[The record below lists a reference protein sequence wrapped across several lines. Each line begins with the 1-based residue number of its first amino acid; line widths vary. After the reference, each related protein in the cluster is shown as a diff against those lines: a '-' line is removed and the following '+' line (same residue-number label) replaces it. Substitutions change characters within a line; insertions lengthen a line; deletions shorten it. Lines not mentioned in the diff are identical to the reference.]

1 MKIPPIGHVT
11 IALATALLVV
21 GHAPAHA
28 TAPEPQRAF
37 YVDPA
42 KGNDSAT
49 GTSPDVAFKTLERA
63 RDAARALTADQKGD
77 IVVNLRG
84 GRYDRTKA
92 PFDLDDRDSGRN
104 GHFVRYQPYN
114 DENPVFDGGRRITGW
129 TLHDQ
134 EKNIWRA
141 AAPGL
146 ATRQLFVDGNRAT
159 RARSKGGL
167 TDATFDAEGHT
178 TTDTFL
184 ADFRAPQELQ
194 FVYEQIWTMPRNQV
208 DSITVQDGVARIVMQ
223 QPGWQWNRNK
233 GATSVQKPRYYENAY
248 ELLDEPGEWYL
259 DRKGVVDAKAPGTLY
274 YIPRK
279 GEDLATAEVVAP
291 VAEKLLVAAGRSI
304 GTPLQN
310 LELRGLAFE
319 FTTFLRPD
327 GPDGHPDAQ
336 NNVIREDGIKDAKG
350 IATYREF
357 IIDGA
362 AVTLRYARDLA
373 LERLRFE
380 HLGGNAIN
388 ALAGVSH
395 STIRGGLFRDIG
407 GTGIQV
413 GDYTGFLDPKSENY
427 CFLLDPDRTD
437 LDGRLVNREITIS
450 NNYLLRC
457 GADFPSS
464 TAIAIAFPVDCKIV
478 HNEIEEMP
486 YSGIHTGWAWVRV
499 PRTSMGGN
507 LIAGNFVNNV
517 MRKLNDGGCIYALGP
532 QLGPDNYSVIRNN
545 YVFRCSNQGIY
556 IDDGGSFYKIQDNV
570 VAAIGDKPV
579 KIVGTN
585 KHDIDVARTYS
596 TKELGEFKAPRV
608 TVEPAIL
615 RVDNQWSPEAL
626 AIIEASG
633 LEPAYR
639 DLNPKPRPIHK

>member
-1 MKIPPIGHVT
+1 MKAAPLIA
-11 IALATALLVV
+11 IALILCAVSNAS
-21 GHAPAHA
+21 PA
-28 TAPEPQRAF
+28 EPPVQQAF

-42 KGNDSAT
+42 KGKDSNP
-49 GTSPDVAFKTLERA
+49 GTSPDTAFQSLERA
-63 RDAARALTADQKGD
+63 RDAVRALTTKQNGD
-77 IVVNLRG
+77 LVVNLRG
-84 GRYDRTKA
+84 GRYDRTKG
-92 PFDLDDRDSGRN
+92 PFELDDLDSGRN
-104 GHFVRYQPYN
+104 GHFVRYQPYL
-114 DENPVFDGGRRITGW
+114 DEKPVFDGGRRITGW
-129 TLHDQ
+129 TVFDR

-141 AAPGL
+141 TAPGL
-146 ATRQLFVDGNRAT
+146 ATRQLFVNGTRAT
-159 RARSKGGL
+159 RARNKGGL
-167 TDATFDAEGHT
+167 TDATVDAEGHT

-184 ADFRAPQELQ
+184 ADFRAPQDLQ

-208 DSITVQDGVARIVMQ
+208 DSITVKDGVARITMQ

-233 GATSVQKPRYYENAY
+233 GITSVQKPKYYENAF

-259 DRKGVVDAKAPGTLY
+259 DRRGAVDAKAPGTLY

-279 GEDLATAEVVAP
+279 GENLETAEVVAP
-291 VAEKLLVAAGRSI
+291 VAENLLVAAGRSI
-304 GTPLQN
+304 DTPLQN
-310 LELRGLAFE
+310 LELRGLSFE

-336 NNVIREDGIKDAKG
+336 NNVIRENGVKGADGVV
-350 IATYREF
+350 TYREF

-362 AVTLRYARDLA
+362 AVTLRYARDLV

-380 HLGGNAIN
+380 HLGGNGIN

-427 CFLLDPDRTD
+427 CFILDPDRTD
-437 LDGRLVNREITIS
+437 LDHRLINREITIS
-450 NNYLLRC
+450 NNYLFRC
-457 GADFPSS
+457 GEDFPSA

-532 QLGPDNYSVIRNN
+532 QPGPDNYSVIRDN

-556 IDDGGSFYKIQDNV
+556 IDDGGSFYKIHDNV
-570 VAAIGDKPV
+570 IAAIGDKPV
-579 KIVGTN
+579 KIVHEN
-585 KHDIDVARTYS
+585 KHDIDVTRTYS
-596 TKELGEFKAPRV
+596 AKELGEFKAPRV

-615 RVDNQWSPEAL
+615 RLDKQWAPEAL

-639 DLNPKPRPIHK
+639 DLNPKPRPIYK